1 MFNKRSLAAEDV
13 QAVAPAK
20 RFRSEMVDIFLN
32 NELSSERSARVLRS
46 AQEAGAQHV
55 EGPETR
61 NTHRDLLRKCF
72 RNTKW
77 SSLYHTKVRGW
88 NQANNSSEEYSLAI
102 LLPHESLHS
111 LLKVNTAEA
120 LLQEQAEILPAKN
133 FHSEL
138 LSLNFEPTGAVTQM
152 YPVISS
158 MSSSFARGHNKR
170 IRCAKLCQNIKAY
183 YDRAGVTDRLPK
195 LLPTMIREE
204 DRGKIKSPKLRAK
217 AGEARALVGAALEL
231 ATKYSSPANPAEE
244 AMLHGTEALQ
254 SMYACLSTAAWDK
267 ATSRVQATAVA
278 DEAFG
283 AGKAGVAAAGR
294 SHSKPLAGPWS
305 GLQDSRVQRR
315 GWLQV
320 SAKSAAAGDGEGLV
334 RIDIFPSIVGVE
346 EYQLLVAQ
354 SLLPLLTPQDAVS
367 DMVSSE
373 GNMMMPGV
381 DLFTRFSAELTSSR
395 VTGSRWRI
403 PAGDPLNPDEPEDES
418 GGPNPQAM
426 CLTDFPAAV
435 ARAKALRNIRAMSR
449 LRRYQEAL
457 AAEVLRPGNHVIHLQ
472 TGAGKTLI
480 AFHLILEA
488 LERHRGK
495 LVYFLAPTVPLVRQQ
510 HEDFQT
516 EVRAKSLSIQAG
528 ILAGGRRTNLGR
540 CHVVFATPG
549 SVREDI
555 VGGHLSTISLVVLD
569 EVHHVVAKRGNG
581 GHDYSHIAESVEQTS
596 RLLQR
601 LEAQLVQVPEEL
613 GAELR
618 QQVPSAVLVKEAV
631 ACSEAFRAFMV
642 AAETRR
648 KELQR
653 VQSALSPESSEFFQ
667 VTTQMKRVAE
677 LAAHV
682 RCFGWDPTAFP
693 EIEMPEVPAELKPRW
708 DQLVKHSRFG
718 LSPCFDCLLSLLQ
731 QPDSGEFRCIVFV
744 ETRNTARNMVR
755 ALRSVAARR
764 AELGWLL
771 PTCLVGHNKRC
782 AEEEDTMTIAQQT
795 EILENFR
802 QGNANVM
809 VATSVAEEGID
820 IPCCNVVV
828 RLEPARTVIKFIQ
841 EERLLAEVEARGS
854 ALQQQLR
861 SLSPSPAAVNCWST
875 PGPAALEPILAF
887 DPAARARKDFPSG
900 LRVKLEEMVV
910 DIDTL
915 MPTQATVRKTFSDG
929 RCVLETMVR
938 LVQRPDDIP
947 KLPLVWVCK
956 GRAKLLGRRSPV
968 SDPAKEIWLSA
979 DNRRCFL
986 LKVIAPLC
994 DHHRVRVVRMEWT
1007 DEIDAKLKQ
1016 CPQTDAW
1023 ATDLK
1028 SIERV
1033 RQEVLDRLTGVERPL
1048 KCQKHVDSKGFNA
1061 NEDYVSKLNLHMQK
1075 QSRPHAKQSVADYEE
1090 LPRSSGCHIGSFSY
1104 RVLVKNR
1111 VFHGDPQPKVKAAKQ
1126 AAAYDTPQL
1135 KDAVLFV
1142 IDASSK
1148 ESCHSARTPNRCYLT
1163 AVTHRG

>member
-1 MFNKRSLAAEDV
+1 
-13 QAVAPAK
+13 
-20 RFRSEMVDIFLN
+20 
-32 NELSSERSARVLRS
+32 
-46 AQEAGAQHV
+46 
-55 EGPETR
+55 
-61 NTHRDLLRKCF
+61 
-72 RNTKW
+72 W
-77 SSLYHTKVRGW
+77 S
-88 NQANNSSEEYSLAI
+88 
-102 LLPHESLHS
+102 
-111 LLKVNTAEA
+111 
-120 LLQEQAEILPAKN
+120 
-133 FHSEL
+133 
-138 LSLNFEPTGAVTQM
+138 
-152 YPVISS
+152 
-158 MSSSFARGHNKR
+158 
-170 IRCAKLCQNIKAY
+170 
-183 YDRAGVTDRLPK
+183 
-195 LLPTMIREE
+195 
-204 DRGKIKSPKLRAK
+204 
-217 AGEARALVGAALEL
+217 
-231 ATKYSSPANPAEE
+231 
-244 AMLHGTEALQ
+244 
-254 SMYACLSTAAWDK
+254 
-267 ATSRVQATAVA
+267 
-278 DEAFG
+278 
-283 AGKAGVAAAGR
+283 
-294 SHSKPLAGPWS
+294 
-305 GLQDSRVQRR
+305 
-315 GWLQV
+315 QV
-320 SAKSAAAGDGEGLV
+320 SVKPAAAGDGEGLV
-334 RIDIFPSIVGVE
+334 RIDIFRSVVGVE
-346 EYQLLVAQ
+346 EYQLLVPSGAPILVTGPCLFKWTFKWWEEDDTLLPAMPELAMLSRKILTRLFIVVCEVLPGFPVCWMQVAQ
-354 SLLPLLTPQDAVS
+354 FLLPLLTPQDAVS

-373 GNMMMPGV
+373 GNMMMPAG
-381 DLFTRFSAELTSSR
+381 DLLTRSR
-395 VTGSRWRI
+395 RLGSQAAPLDLGTFNGSRWRI
-403 PAGDPLNPDEPEDES
+403 PASVLVDHPQIGVMVIVFIVTIARSLGIGRGPRGERERHVSQAEQTYDVDPRAWAKAWPAIAPMADFDPTDYDGRDFWLRGAGDPLNPEEPEDEL
-418 GGPNPQAM
+418 GGPNPQELAAM
-426 CLTDFPAAV
+426 CLSDFPAA
-435 ARAKALRNIRAMSR
+435 
-449 LRRYQEAL
+449 EAL

-480 AFHLILEA
+480 AFHLMLQA
-488 LERHRGK
+488 LKRHRGK

-510 HEDFQT
+510 HAEFQT
-516 EVRAKSLSIQAG
+516 EVRAKSLPIQAG

-555 VGGHLSTISLVVLD
+555 VGGDLSTMSLIVLD

-581 GHDYSHIAESVEQTS
+581 GHDYSHIATAYSKQPHLQRPKLLGLTASPAESLEQTR

-631 ACSEAFRAFMV
+631 ACSPEFRAFMA

-653 VQSALSPESSEFFQ
+653 EQSALSPESDQFFR

-682 RCFGWDPTAFP
+682 RCFGWDPAAFQ
-693 EIEMPEVPAELKPRW
+693 EIEMPEVPAELKPTW
-708 DQLVKHSRFG
+708 DQLQKHSRLG
-718 LSPCFDCLLSLLQ
+718 LSPCFDCLLSALQ
-731 QPDSGEFRCIVFV
+731 QHDSGEFRCIVFV

-755 ALRSVAARR
+755 ALKSVAARR

-782 AEEEDTMTIAQQT
+782 AEEEDTMTIAQQA

-841 EERLLAEVEARGS
+841 ARGRARYPNSRYVVMCCDFEEERLVAEVEARGS

-861 SLSPSPAAVNCWST
+861 NLSPSSTAVNCWST

-887 DPAARARKDFPSG
+887 DPAARAHSDFPNG

-938 LVQRPDDIP
+938 LVQRPADIP

-956 GRAKLLGRRSPV
+956 GRAKLLGRRSPF
-968 SDPAKEIWLSA
+968 SDPEKEIWLSA

-1007 DEIDAKLKQ
+1007 HEIDAKLKQ

-1028 SIERV
+1028 STERV

-1048 KCQKHVDSKGFNA
+1048 KCIKHVDSRRFND

-1090 LPRSSGCHIGSFSY
+1090 LPRSGGCHMGSFSY
-1104 RVLVKNR
+1104 RVLVNGE

-1126 AAAYDTPQL
+1126 AAAYAACVAL
-1135 KDAVLFV
+1135 GVGHL
-1142 IDASSK
+1142 
-1148 ESCHSARTPNRCYLT
+1148 
-1163 AVTHRG
+1163 

>member
-1 MFNKRSLAAEDV
+1 
-13 QAVAPAK
+13 
-20 RFRSEMVDIFLN
+20 
-32 NELSSERSARVLRS
+32 
-46 AQEAGAQHV
+46 
-55 EGPETR
+55 
-61 NTHRDLLRKCF
+61 
-72 RNTKW
+72 
-77 SSLYHTKVRGW
+77 
-88 NQANNSSEEYSLAI
+88 
-102 LLPHESLHS
+102 
-111 LLKVNTAEA
+111 
-120 LLQEQAEILPAKN
+120 
-133 FHSEL
+133 
-138 LSLNFEPTGAVTQM
+138 
-152 YPVISS
+152 
-158 MSSSFARGHNKR
+158 
-170 IRCAKLCQNIKAY
+170 
-183 YDRAGVTDRLPK
+183 
-195 LLPTMIREE
+195 
-204 DRGKIKSPKLRAK
+204 
-217 AGEARALVGAALEL
+217 
-231 ATKYSSPANPAEE
+231 
-244 AMLHGTEALQ
+244 
-254 SMYACLSTAAWDK
+254 
-267 ATSRVQATAVA
+267 
-278 DEAFG
+278 
-283 AGKAGVAAAGR
+283 
-294 SHSKPLAGPWS
+294 
-305 GLQDSRVQRR
+305 
-315 GWLQV
+315 
-320 SAKSAAAGDGEGLV
+320 
-334 RIDIFPSIVGVE
+334 
-346 EYQLLVAQ
+346 
-354 SLLPLLTPQDAVS
+354 
-367 DMVSSE
+367 
-373 GNMMMPGV
+373 
-381 DLFTRFSAELTSSR
+381 
-395 VTGSRWRI
+395 
-403 PAGDPLNPDEPEDES
+403 
-418 GGPNPQAM
+418 
-426 CLTDFPAAV
+426 
-435 ARAKALRNIRAMSR
+435 
-449 LRRYQEAL
+449 
-457 AAEVLRPGNHVIHLQ
+457 
-472 TGAGKTLI
+472 
-480 AFHLILEA
+480 
-488 LERHRGK
+488 
-495 LVYFLAPTVPLVRQQ
+495 
-510 HEDFQT
+510 
-516 EVRAKSLSIQAG
+516 
-528 ILAGGRRTNLGR
+528 
-540 CHVVFATPG
+540 
-549 SVREDI
+549 
-555 VGGHLSTISLVVLD
+555 
-569 EVHHVVAKRGNG
+569 
-581 GHDYSHIAESVEQTS
+581 
-596 RLLQR
+596 
-601 LEAQLVQVPEEL
+601 
-613 GAELR
+613 
-618 QQVPSAVLVKEAV
+618 
-631 ACSEAFRAFMV
+631 MV

-841 EERLLAEVEARGS
+841 ARGRARYPNSRYVVMCCDSEEERLLAEVEARGS

-968 SDPAKEIWLSA
+968 SDPAMEIWLSA

-1126 AAAYDTPQL
+1126 AAAYAACVELGLGDL
-1135 KDAVLFV
+1135 
-1142 IDASSK
+1142 
-1148 ESCHSARTPNRCYLT
+1148 
-1163 AVTHRG
+1163 